1 MNKTVAIIVF
11 SSLFFLAL
19 TFILLYVQLYD
30 DYVAAINGGR
40 GYIVF
45 LMVMAALS
53 LLILVLIGG
62 WLFWELLRKDG
73 GGNMMMRKKTQMK
86 KKSSGD
92 MDEMEM
98 DEFDTRMKK
107 KPRTYDMDEFDEA
120 Y

>member
-62 WLFWELLRKDG
+62 WLFWDDEEENPDEKEIIGRHG
-73 GGNMMMRKKTQMK
+73 RNGN
-86 KKSSGD
+86 G
-92 MDEMEM
+92 
-98 DEFDTRMKK
+98 
-107 KPRTYDMDEFDEA
+107 
-120 Y
+120 